1 MEVYVVDK
9 YVYNKADAVKIN
21 GCHPND
27 MIWMIQLFLQSNN
40 LFLKL
45 NV

>member
-9 YVYNKADAVKIN
+9 YNKADAVKIN
-21 GCHPND
+21 GCNPND

-40 LFLKL
+40 LFLSS
-45 NV
+45 